1 MKKSQ
6 SNRIRFN
13 SVGVQT
19 ILRFLVSIKSFRH
32 NKKLTFDLF
41 AEQKTKF
48 QKIFRGMRDFLELQC
63 LVDDL
68 VDFLELSMFIDA
80 YLPEV
85 YYLMKWIVDFVMNK
99 TFCYIPF
106 ISVFFLKSCV
116 S

>member
-68 VDFLELSMFIDA
+68 VDFLELSIFINVS
-80 YLPEV
+80 LPLNILLNEV
-85 YYLMKWIVDFVMNK
+85 GRQHGHGKKHFVRYHLHLFFIKK
-99 TFCYIPF
+99 TFT
-106 ISVFFLKSCV
+106 
-116 S
+116 